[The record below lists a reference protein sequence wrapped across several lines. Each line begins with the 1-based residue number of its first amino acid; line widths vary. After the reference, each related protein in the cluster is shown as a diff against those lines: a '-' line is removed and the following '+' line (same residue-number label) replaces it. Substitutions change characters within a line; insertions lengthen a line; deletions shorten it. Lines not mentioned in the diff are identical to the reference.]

1 MDIERTNFASKGV
14 AGAGLGLGI
23 AGTALGV
30 MNGGRGNL
38 LGGGWGNGWNNGYG
52 NGWNNSCG
60 NSWGWNTPII
70 NACEGDKLINR
81 YELGQESKISELQ
94 SQIALRDANTYND
107 QKTLEL
113 YKYIDGQMKD
123 VRDTLCAQAVHN
135 QRTEDSFVLA
145 RQDIAAVESRL
156 NGKIAMES
164 ERRCCADN
172 AIVNYVNATFYP
184 KLVADI
190 TTAATTNAQTLYNP
204 IPDCGCCCD
213 K

>member
-1 MDIERTNFASKGV
+1 MVEVERNFASKGV

-23 AGTALGV
+23 AGTALGLLG
-30 MNGGRGNL
+30 NGGIPGL
-38 LGGGWGNGWNNGYG
+38 LGGWGCNNGWGTGVCSDNMPV
-52 NGWNNSCG
+52 S
-60 NSWGWNTPII
+60 
-70 NACEGDKLINR
+70 R
-81 YELGQESKISELQ
+81 YELGQESKIADLQ

-113 YKYIDGQMKD
+113 YKYIDGQLRD

-135 QRTEDSFVLA
+135 QKTEDSFVLA

-156 NGKIAMES
+156 NGKIAMEA

-172 AIVNYVNATFYP
+172 AIINYANATFYP
-184 KLVADI
+184 KMVADVTVGTE
-190 TTAATTNAQTLYNP
+190 TTAQTLYNP
-204 IPDCGCCCD
+204 IPDCGCCG